1 MPPNRDLKAFSAA
14 VLESRPGLSAGNYA
28 EWAFGIIARFRS
40 TELPVYGAL
49 DAATRQLALTPTQA
63 HNPFQ
68 GPLARSG
75 KGFILTARKT
85 RGGSPEARIR
95 SYVHAPRQEC

>member
-28 EWAFGIIARFRS
+28 EWAFGINARFRS
-40 TELPVYGAL
+40 SELPVYGAL

-63 HNPFQ
+63 HNPFS
-68 GPLARSG
+68 GAISKIG
-75 KGFILTARKT
+75 KGIYPHRPENIKRIT
-85 RGGSPEARIR
+85 RG
-95 SYVHAPRQEC
+95 QN